1 MDAQPIAL
9 CGCKAVFLD
18 RDGTLNVNHG
28 YVHNRNEWGWISGAI
43 SSLKAL
49 QDAGFALVVVTN
61 QAGIARGYYQYEDV
75 KALHEWMQSQL
86 SEYGIHLAGIYICPH
101 HPDFGSM
108 RECRCRKPQSGMLI
122 DAARDLQL
130 DLVNS
135 WIIGDQVTDALAGLN
150 VGTKAIVVS
159 TSSIEER
166 LQSLPL
172 LQRKSLISSR
182 LIEVVPTIEAAVAL
196 ILAA

>member
-1 MDAQPIAL
+1 
-9 CGCKAVFLD
+9 
-18 RDGTLNVNHG
+18 
-28 YVHNRNEWGWISGAI
+28 
-43 SSLKAL
+43 
-49 QDAGFALVVVTN
+49 
-61 QAGIARGYYQYEDV
+61 
-75 KALHEWMQSQL
+75 
-86 SEYGIHLAGIYICPH
+86 
-101 HPDFGSM
+101 
-108 RECRCRKPQSGMLI
+108 MLI